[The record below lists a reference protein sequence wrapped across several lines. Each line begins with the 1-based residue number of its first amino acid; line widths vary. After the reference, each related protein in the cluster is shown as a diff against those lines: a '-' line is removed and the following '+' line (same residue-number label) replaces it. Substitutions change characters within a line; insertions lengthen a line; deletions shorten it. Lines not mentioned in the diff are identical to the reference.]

1 MRLHQKQGK
10 LAFDVPGGWSR
21 AELDRYAATCLKR
34 KDTGRKVD
42 QQDAAAL
49 ELARQRKKYELD
61 CLKVEKAQAELEAER
76 EGHLSRD
83 EVGRMLVARGALFS
97 NLVFA
102 MVQER
107 IDQSVIIMAGSRM
120 HHHPLGL
127 VHHKQV
133 RIFVYDIQGDVLC
146 FDGEHFRIRQF
157 HFHLIPGMKAKGR
170 FYDTSA
176 HAHHPVLDQLL
187 KGTPRTF
194 GQKRGQETVQPFLF
208 LLFTCHETAGRH

>member
-1 MRLHQKQGK
+1 MVKGKATGKTKAKAGKVDAAKVKAARHAPLEVFEAMPEALEYLTGQGWKISASGLRLHQKQGK

-102 MVQER
+102 MVQEKAPDW
-107 IDQSVIIMAGSRM
+107 ID
-120 HHHPLGL
+120 L
-127 VHHKQV
+127 V
-133 RIFVYDIQGDVLC
+133 G
-146 FDGEHFRIRQF
+146 
-157 HFHLIPGMKAKGR
+157 
-170 FYDTSA
+170 
-176 HAHHPVLDQLL
+176 
-187 KGTPRTF
+187 
-194 GQKRGQETVQPFLF
+194 
-208 LLFTCHETAGRH
+208 GRHDRTHELIGVVFDDFQAALAVFGAGVEMEVELDEGGAAPPVEVAE